1 MTYKIPDLTG
11 SNPDY
16 AITGDVTM
24 FVTTNTS
31 LKFPDSIYATSLTIY
46 PFGETTPLVEG
57 TDYVFNPSDYDYTTM
72 AATMA
77 SVAGWNKSLLHSFT
91 IIRPEAQLP
100 LKVSMSYQTFY
111 LRTPTVPVTNAA
123 GSINFTPD
131 LAAEMYNDLVTIKQ
145 TLFSSV
151 ATAATTTE
159 HPVLLQEDINET
171 NPANVVTN
179 EQWTVDTYS
188 NNSVIFPV
196 QGAFFADSVTVEIP
210 ASSGGSAQT
219 LVVNQDYMFQGLLP
233 VMTSLSTNNSG
244 IYALIKIL
252 KPFSGQVNI
261 TYHAL
266 GGMVTTKIFGWA
278 VQELSQI
285 KQLLGT
291 SNYLTASSLSSTPLI
306 QTMQQQI
313 EGIQSQMR
321 AQVLNPTYGDSTN
334 GTTVVKQIR
343 STDTAEHWFTVA
355 SLYQVATSNPQQPVL
370 TDHDGM
376 NLHVQMTKAAY
387 IADVNIAFNLN
398 NPNYPF
404 SVNVTNMIGKPGFT
418 LWGTVDTTATIY
430 PKWRVVY
437 NQDPNAFTGAYLQIG
452 MSLPNLTET
461 LTIEDRS
468 GVQSTWILNTDTGT
482 NSAPLTP
489 QDNGFT
495 LPDGQSVWSNTVSG
509 SLSVSY
515 TQMAQNSTGYMVL
528 AGAYN
533 LSTFVPT
540 STTSFSQTALIPSTF
555 LLQDIKSLDLW
566 FTDTSG
572 TNNAKWRVS
581 VPMAYSGGTA
591 SGGVLIPTSIDN
603 NNSTPQW
610 MSLSLTQNSTNTTIA
625 ITIDGT
631 PSSTDIIALRY
642 VIAHV

>member
-77 SVAGWNKSLLHSFT
+77 SVAGWDKSLLHSFT

-452 MSLPNLTET
+452 MSLPSLTET
-461 LTIEDRS
+461 LTIEDVS
-468 GVQSTWILNTDTGT
+468 GVESTWILNTETGT
-482 NSAPLTP
+482 SSSPLTYE
-489 QDNGFT
+489 DDGFT
-495 LPDGQSVWSNTVSG
+495 LPDGKSVWSASGGVS
-509 SLSVSY
+509 VQHAQ
-515 TQMAQNSTGYMVL
+515 TAQNTTGYMVL

-533 LSTFVPT
+533 LGTFDSTQSSPFSQNTLLPT
-540 STTSFSQTALIPSTF
+540 SF
-555 LLQDIKSLDLW
+555 LLKDIKRVDLW
-566 FTDTSG
+566 FSDNSNPSTER
-572 TNNAKWRVS
+572 WVVS
-581 VPMAYSGGTA
+581 VPMCSTPTLSTGGALIPLTIQSAGVVGWFTLSLSQTASNTVATLSIVGTA
-591 SGGVLIPTSIDN
+591 ST
-603 NNSTPQW
+603 
-610 MSLSLTQNSTNTTIA
+610 
-625 ITIDGT
+625 
-631 PSSTDIIALRY
+631 TDIIALRY

>member
-31 LKFPDSIYATSLTIY
+31 LKFPESIYTSSLVVT

-57 TDYVFNPSDYDYTTM
+57 TDYVFNTNDYDYTTM
-72 AATMA
+72 AKAQA
-77 SVAGWNKSLLHSFT
+77 ADPSWNKSLLHSLT
-91 IIRPEAQLP
+91 ITRPEAKLP
-100 LKVSMSYQTFY
+100 IKVSMSYQTFY
-111 LRTPTVPVTNAA
+111 LSTPTVPITNTS

-131 LAAEMYNDLVTIKQ
+131 LAAEMYNDLVNIKQ

-151 ATAATTTE
+151 ATAASTTQ
-159 HPVLLQEDINET
+159 HPILLQEDINET
-171 NPANVVTN
+171 NPDNVITN
-179 EQWTVDTYS
+179 EQWTIDTYS

-210 ASSGGSAQT
+210 ASSGGTSQT

-252 KPFSGQVNI
+252 KPFSGTVNI
-261 TYHAL
+261 SYHAL
-266 GGMVTTKIFGWA
+266 GGLVTTKIFGWA
-278 VQELSQI
+278 VQELTQI
-285 KQLLGT
+285 KEILGT
-291 SNYLTASSLSSTPLI
+291 SHYLTSSSLASTPLI

-313 EGIQSQMR
+313 EGIKSQMR
-321 AQVLNPTYGDSTN
+321 AQVTSPTYGDSTS

-343 STDTAEHWFTVA
+343 ATDTEEHWFTVA
-355 SLYQVATSNPQQPVL
+355 TLYQVATATGNVL

-376 NLHVQMTKAAY
+376 NLHVQMSKAAY

-452 MSLPNLTET
+452 MSLPSLTET
-461 LTIEDRS
+461 LTIEDVS

-482 NSAPLTP
+482 TSSPLTP
-489 QDNGFT
+489 DDGTGDGFV
-495 LPDGQSVWSNTVSG
+495 LPDGKSVWSAEG
-509 SLSVSY
+509 GISVQH
-515 TQMAQNSTGYMVL
+515 TQTAQNTTGYMVL

-533 LSTFVPT
+533 LGTFDSTQNASLTQTSLLPVSFLLKDIKKIDLWFSDASNPSTERWVISVPMS
-540 STTSFSQTALIPSTF
+540 STPTLSTGGALIPLTIEAAGVVGW
-555 LLQDIKSLDLW
+555 LTISLTQTASNTVATL
-566 FTDTSG
+566 SI
-572 TNNAKWRVS
+572 V
-581 VPMAYSGGTA
+581 GTA
-591 SGGVLIPTSIDN
+591 S
-603 NNSTPQW
+603 
-610 MSLSLTQNSTNTTIA
+610 TTD
-625 ITIDGT
+625 T
-631 PSSTDIIALRY
+631 IALRY

>member
-452 MSLPNLTET
+452 MSLPSLTET
-461 LTIEDRS
+461 LTIEDVS
-468 GVQSTWILNTDTGT
+468 GVESTWILNTETGT
-482 NSAPLTP
+482 SSSPLTYE
-489 QDNGFT
+489 DDGFT
-495 LPDGQSVWSNTVSG
+495 LPDGKSVWSASGGVS
-509 SLSVSY
+509 VQHAQ
-515 TQMAQNSTGYMVL
+515 TAQNTTGYMGL

-533 LSTFVPT
+533 LGTFDSTQSSPFSQNTLLPT
-540 STTSFSQTALIPSTF
+540 SFLLKDIKRVDLWFSDNSNPSTERWVVSIPMCSTPTLSTGGALIPLTIQSAGVVGWFTLSLSQTASNTVATLSI
-555 LLQDIKSLDLW
+555 
-566 FTDTSG
+566 
-572 TNNAKWRVS
+572 V
-581 VPMAYSGGTA
+581 GTA
-591 SGGVLIPTSIDN
+591 ST
-603 NNSTPQW
+603 
-610 MSLSLTQNSTNTTIA
+610 
-625 ITIDGT
+625 
-631 PSSTDIIALRY
+631 TDIIALRY

>member
-452 MSLPNLTET
+452 MSLPSLTET
-461 LTIEDRS
+461 LTIEDVS
-468 GVQSTWILNTDTGT
+468 GVESTWILNTETGT
-482 NSAPLTP
+482 SSSPLTY
-489 QDNGFT
+489 QDDGFP
-495 LPDGQSVWSNTVSG
+495 LPDGKSVWSASGGVS
-509 SLSVSY
+509 VQHAQ
-515 TQMAQNSTGYMVL
+515 TAQNTTGYMVL

-533 LSTFVPT
+533 LSTFDSTQSSPFSQNTLLPT
-540 STTSFSQTALIPSTF
+540 SF
-555 LLQDIKSLDLW
+555 LLKDIKRVDLW
-566 FTDTSG
+566 FSDNSNPSTER
-572 TNNAKWRVS
+572 WVVS
-581 VPMAYSGGTA
+581 VPMCSTPTLSTGGALIPLTIQSAGVVGWFTLSLSQTASNTVATLSIVGTA
-591 SGGVLIPTSIDN
+591 ST
-603 NNSTPQW
+603 
-610 MSLSLTQNSTNTTIA
+610 
-625 ITIDGT
+625 
-631 PSSTDIIALRY
+631 TDIIALRY

>member
-77 SVAGWNKSLLHSFT
+77 SVAGWDKSLLHSFT

-159 HPVLLQEDINET
+159 HPVLLEEDINET
-171 NPANVVTN
+171 NSANVVTN

-398 NPNYPF
+398 NSNYPF

-452 MSLPNLTET
+452 MSLPSLTET
-461 LTIEDRS
+461 LTIEDVS
-468 GVQSTWILNTDTGT
+468 GVESTWILNTETGT
-482 NSAPLTP
+482 SSSPLTYE
-489 QDNGFT
+489 DDGFT
-495 LPDGQSVWSNTVSG
+495 LPDGKSVWSASGGVS
-509 SLSVSY
+509 VQHAQ
-515 TQMAQNSTGYMVL
+515 TAQNTTGYMVL

-533 LSTFVPT
+533 LGTFDSTQSSPFSQNTLLPT
-540 STTSFSQTALIPSTF
+540 SF
-555 LLQDIKSLDLW
+555 LLKDIKRVDLW
-566 FTDTSG
+566 FSDNSNPSTER
-572 TNNAKWRVS
+572 WVVS
-581 VPMAYSGGTA
+581 VPMCSTPTLSTGGALIPLTIQSAGVVGWFTLSLSQTASNTVATLSIVGTA
-591 SGGVLIPTSIDN
+591 ST
-603 NNSTPQW
+603 
-610 MSLSLTQNSTNTTIA
+610 
-625 ITIDGT
+625 
-631 PSSTDIIALRY
+631 TDIIALRY

>member
-452 MSLPNLTET
+452 MSLPSLTET
-461 LTIEDRS
+461 LTIEDVS
-468 GVQSTWILNTDTGT
+468 GVESTWILNTETGT
-482 NSAPLTP
+482 SSSPLTYE
-489 QDNGFT
+489 DDGFT
-495 LPDGQSVWSNTVSG
+495 LPDGKSVWSASGGVS
-509 SLSVSY
+509 VQHAQ
-515 TQMAQNSTGYMVL
+515 TAQNTTGYMVL

-533 LSTFVPT
+533 LGTFDSTQSSPFSQNTLLPT
-540 STTSFSQTALIPSTF
+540 SF
-555 LLQDIKSLDLW
+555 LLKDIKRVDLW
-566 FTDTSG
+566 FSDNSNPSTER
-572 TNNAKWRVS
+572 WVVS
-581 VPMAYSGGTA
+581 VPMCSTPTLSTGGALIPLTIQSAGVVGWFTLSLSQTASNTVATLSIVGTA
-591 SGGVLIPTSIDN
+591 ST
-603 NNSTPQW
+603 
-610 MSLSLTQNSTNTTIA
+610 
-625 ITIDGT
+625 
-631 PSSTDIIALRY
+631 TDIIALRY

>member
-452 MSLPNLTET
+452 MSLPSLTET
-461 LTIEDRS
+461 LTIEDVS
-468 GVQSTWILNTDTGT
+468 GVESTWILNTETGT
-482 NSAPLTP
+482 SSSPLTYE
-489 QDNGFT
+489 DDGFT
-495 LPDGQSVWSNTVSG
+495 LPDGKSVWSASGGVS
-509 SLSVSY
+509 VQHAQ
-515 TQMAQNSTGYMVL
+515 TAQNTTGYMVL

-533 LSTFVPT
+533 LGTFDSTQSSPFSQNTLLPT
-540 STTSFSQTALIPSTF
+540 SFLLKDIKRVDLWFSDNSNPSTERWVVSIPMCSTPTLSTGGALIPLTIQSAGVVGWFTLSLSQTASNTVATLSI
-555 LLQDIKSLDLW
+555 
-566 FTDTSG
+566 
-572 TNNAKWRVS
+572 V
-581 VPMAYSGGTA
+581 GTA
-591 SGGVLIPTSIDN
+591 ST
-603 NNSTPQW
+603 
-610 MSLSLTQNSTNTTIA
+610 
-625 ITIDGT
+625 
-631 PSSTDIIALRY
+631 TDIIALRY

>member
-171 NPANVVTN
+171 NPANVFTN

-452 MSLPNLTET
+452 MSLPSLTET
-461 LTIEDRS
+461 LTIEDVS
-468 GVQSTWILNTDTGT
+468 GVESTWILNTETGT
-482 NSAPLTP
+482 SSSPLTYE
-489 QDNGFT
+489 DDGFT
-495 LPDGQSVWSNTVSG
+495 LPDGKSVWSASGGVS
-509 SLSVSY
+509 VQHAQ
-515 TQMAQNSTGYMVL
+515 TAQNTTGYMVL

-533 LSTFVPT
+533 LGTFDSTQSSPLSQNTLLPT
-540 STTSFSQTALIPSTF
+540 SFLLKDIKRVDLWFSDNSNPSTERWVVSIPMCSTPTLSTGGALIPLTIQSAGVVGWFTLSLSQTASNTVATLSI
-555 LLQDIKSLDLW
+555 
-566 FTDTSG
+566 
-572 TNNAKWRVS
+572 V
-581 VPMAYSGGTA
+581 GTA
-591 SGGVLIPTSIDN
+591 ST
-603 NNSTPQW
+603 
-610 MSLSLTQNSTNTTIA
+610 
-625 ITIDGT
+625 
-631 PSSTDIIALRY
+631 TDIIALRY

>member
-452 MSLPNLTET
+452 MSLPSLTET
-461 LTIEDRS
+461 LTIEDVS
-468 GVQSTWILNTDTGT
+468 GVESTWILNTETGT
-482 NSAPLTP
+482 SSSPLTY
-489 QDNGFT
+489 QDDGFP
-495 LPDGQSVWSNTVSG
+495 LPDGKSVWSASGGVS
-509 SLSVSY
+509 VQHAQ
-515 TQMAQNSTGYMVL
+515 TAQNTTGYMVL

-533 LSTFVPT
+533 LGTFDSTQSSPLSQNTLLPT
-540 STTSFSQTALIPSTF
+540 SFLLKDIKRVDLWFSDNSNPSTERWVVSIPMCSTPTLSTGGALIPLTIQSAGVVGWFTLSLSQTASNTVATLSI
-555 LLQDIKSLDLW
+555 
-566 FTDTSG
+566 
-572 TNNAKWRVS
+572 V
-581 VPMAYSGGTA
+581 GTA
-591 SGGVLIPTSIDN
+591 ST
-603 NNSTPQW
+603 
-610 MSLSLTQNSTNTTIA
+610 
-625 ITIDGT
+625 
-631 PSSTDIIALRY
+631 TDIIALRY